1 MWVMWASSLPA
12 TAGGAGRRAR
22 GGGRG
27 RVRRA
32 QGVAQAGLDVGDVG
46 FEFACDGGGAEAAVQ
61 EPDGVGFA
69 LQDADHAAQG
79 GGKQAGGG
87 ELGFMAGDSAGLQD
101 GFAETRQ
108 FGEWDSRHVVLG

>member
-69 LQDADHAAQG
+69 LQDADHAAVDA
-79 GGKQAGGG
+79 AGGG
-87 ELGFMAGDSAGLQD
+87 DLPEQVGVLAGPYPRGAACRG
-101 GFAETRQ
+101 G
-108 FGEWDSRHVVLG
+108 GEMPG